1 MWTRFH
7 SEFFLYIHLCW
18 REQEGLLGLE
28 SQGLGITVEKN
39 SLETEE
45 KYNYVLKANVFTYTE
60 EYKYLSLPFV
70 GTEGEVPGSA
80 VLVFDI
86 ELLELVS
93 GLPEGYMFVWNGEV
107 SPNLFEEIDQNH
119 DGEVLLEEVS

>member
-1 MWTRFH
+1 M
-7 SEFFLYIHLCW
+7 
-18 REQEGLLGLE
+18 E
-28 SQGLGITVEKN
+28 SQGFGIIIQKQP
-39 SLETEE
+39 LELEE
-45 KYNYVLKANVFTYTE
+45 KYYYGLKGNVLFNVSE
-60 EYKYLSLPFV
+60 DKYLSLLFV
-70 GTEGEVPGSA
+70 VTEGEVPGSA

>member
-1 MWTRFH
+1 MQFY
-7 SEFFLYIHLCW
+7 SESCLRVLVTSAEVNRKIWWFGIMGFGDCS
-18 REQEGLLGLE
+18 RKVLLE
-28 SQGLGITVEKN
+28 E
-39 SLETEE
+39 EE
-45 KYNYVLKANVFTYTE
+45 KFNYGLKGYTSFSVSE
-60 EYKYLSLPFV
+60 DHASLPFV
-70 GTEGEVPGSA
+70 VTEGEVPGSA

>member
-1 MWTRFH
+1 MK
-7 SEFFLYIHLCW
+7 
-18 REQEGLLGLE
+18 QEGKFNCGLKE
-28 SQGLGITVEKN
+28 NIPFNVSED
-39 SLETEE
+39 
-45 KYNYVLKANVFTYTE
+45 KYS
-60 EYKYLSLPFV
+60 SLPFV
-70 GTEGEVPGSA
+70 VTEGEVPGSA
-80 VLVFDI
+80 VLVFDV

>member
-1 MWTRFH
+1 M
-7 SEFFLYIHLCW
+7 
-18 REQEGLLGLE
+18 EQEDKLNCGLKGNIPFNVSE
-28 SQGLGITVEKN
+28 D
-39 SLETEE
+39 
-45 KYNYVLKANVFTYTE
+45 KYP
-60 EYKYLSLPFV
+60 SLPFLV
-70 GTEGEVPGSA
+70 TEGEVPGSA

-107 SPNLFEEIDQNH
+107 SANLFEEIDQNH

>member
-1 MWTRFH
+1 MGLGSWGLEVTG
-7 SEFFLYIHLCW
+7 EKQLL
-18 REQEGLLGLE
+18 EQEEKFNYGLKGNIPFNASE
-28 SQGLGITVEKN
+28 D
-39 SLETEE
+39 
-45 KYNYVLKANVFTYTE
+45 KYP
-60 EYKYLSLPFV
+60 SLPFV
-70 GTEGEVPGSA
+70 VTEGEVPGSA

>member
-1 MWTRFH
+1 M
-7 SEFFLYIHLCW
+7 
-18 REQEGLLGLE
+18 
-28 SQGLGITVEKN
+28 
-39 SLETEE
+39 
-45 KYNYVLKANVFTYTE
+45 
-60 EYKYLSLPFV
+60 
-70 GTEGEVPGSA
+70 PGSA

>member
-1 MWTRFH
+1 M
-7 SEFFLYIHLCW
+7 
-18 REQEGLLGLE
+18 GLG
-28 SQGLGITVEKN
+28 SRGLGITVEKHL
-39 SLETEE
+39 LEQEE
-45 KYNYVLKANVFTYTE
+45 KFNCGLKGNIPFSVSE
-60 EYKYLSLPFV
+60 DKYPSLPFV
-70 GTEGEVPGSA
+70 VTEGEVPGSA

>member
-1 MWTRFH
+1 M
-7 SEFFLYIHLCW
+7 
-18 REQEGLLGLE
+18 GLE
-28 SQGLGITVEKN
+28 SQGLGIPIEKN
-39 SLETEE
+39 PLEMEE
-45 KYNYVLKANVFTYTE
+45 KYNSVLKANVLTYSE